1 MSLALLR
8 RNTETMDTQVGIAYP
23 EVMDDILSEFVQ
35 RIRIAGDPL
44 KIVLFG
50 SHARGDARSDSDID
64 ILIIEESELPR
75 YKRAPRYLRALIG
88 LFPAKDV
95 VVWTP
100 LEVEQWAYVPNAFIT
115 TALREGK
122 VLYEQSG

>member
-1 MSLALLR
+1 VSRASDYLPVTADLLQAVVRCLLA
-8 RNTETMDTQVGIAYP
+8 VGAP
-23 EVMDDILSEFVQ
+23 D
-35 RIRIAGDPL
+35 

-50 SHARGDARSDSDID
+50 SRARGDTREDSDLD
-64 ILIIEESELPR
+64 LLIIEASDLAR
-75 YKRAPRYLRALIG
+75 YKRSPRYLRALVG

-100 LEVEQWAYVPNAFIT
+100 EEIEAWSEVPQAFIT

-122 VLYEQSG
+122 TPQGMTDRKSIVSQ